1 MRKKDNAKKRSLRPT
16 RMVSNRGNRGSRG
29 KEPAKS
35 KHKPSKKSSTIK
47 MTVLVGKN
55 KKTKKNTIKQATN
68 SIQKR
73 IGTKVKAKVI
83 SRTTRR
89 SPEKY
94 RIVRIMGQG
103 QFTVDNST
111 LKRLNEIDGSIV
123 QLVSKERS
131 DDIEFRKHL
140 TELTHI
146 VEAKGKPLDPKEIIQ
161 SDIILPSTDLS
172 IDEAKRLFRGE
183 GVIPEI

>member
-1 MRKKDNAKKRSLRPT
+1 MRKKDNAKKRSLRLT
-16 RMVSNRGNRGSRG
+16 RRVSNRGNRR
-29 KEPAKS
+29 KESVKS

-47 MTVLVGKN
+47 RTVLVGKN
-55 KKTKKNTIKQATN
+55 KKTKKATIKQATN

-73 IGTKVKAKVI
+73 VGTKVNAKVI
-83 SRTTRR
+83 SKTTSR

-111 LKRLNEIDGSIV
+111 LKRLNEIDASIV
-123 QLVSKERS
+123 QLVSKERY

-140 TELTHI
+140 TELTQV
-146 VEAKGKPLDPKEIIQ
+146 VETKGKPLDPKEIIQ

>member
-1 MRKKDNAKKRSLRPT
+1 MRKKDNARKRSLRPT
-16 RMVSNRGNRGSRG
+16 RIVSNRG
-29 KEPAKS
+29 KESTKS
-35 KHKPSKKSSTIK
+35 KRKSSKRSSTIK
-47 MTVLVGKN
+47 RTISAGKG
-55 KKTKKNTIKQATN
+55 KKTKKTAVKQATN
-68 SIQKR
+68 SIRKR
-73 IGTKVKAKVI
+73 AGTKVRAKVAPKA
-83 SRTTRR
+83 TER
-89 SPEKY
+89 SLGKY
-94 RIVRIMGQG
+94 RGGRIMGQG
-103 QFTVDNST
+103 QFTVDNNT

-146 VEAKGKPLDPKEIIQ
+146 VETKGKPLDPKEIIQ

-183 GVIPEI
+183 GVIPET

>member
-16 RMVSNRGNRGSRG
+16 RMVSNRG
-29 KEPAKS
+29 KESALKS
-35 KHKPSKKSSTIK
+35 KRKSSKRSSIIK
-47 MTVLVGKN
+47 RTVSVGKN
-55 KKTKKNTIKQATN
+55 KKTKKTTIKQATN
-68 SIQKR
+68 RIRKR
-73 IGTKVKAKVI
+73 VGTKVKAKVT
-83 SRTTRR
+83 SKATVR
-89 SPEKY
+89 PLGKY

-111 LKRLNEIDGSIV
+111 LKRLNEIDDSIV

-146 VEAKGKPLDPKEIIQ
+146 VETKGKPLDPKEIIQ

-183 GVIPEI
+183 GVIPET

>member
-1 MRKKDNAKKRSLRPT
+1 MRKKDNAKKRSLRPI
-16 RMVSNRGNRGSRG
+16 RMVSNRG
-29 KEPAKS
+29 KESAPKS
-35 KHKPSKKSSTIK
+35 KRKSSKRSSIIK
-47 MTVLVGKN
+47 RTVSAKKN
-55 KKTKKNTIKQATN
+55 KKTKKTTIKQATN
-68 SIQKR
+68 SIRKR
-73 IGTKVKAKVI
+73 VGTKVKAKVT
-83 SRTTRR
+83 SKATER
-89 SPEKY
+89 SLGKY

-111 LKRLNEIDGSIV
+111 LKRLNEIDDSIV

-146 VEAKGKPLDPKEIIQ
+146 VETKGKPLDPKEIIQ

-183 GVIPEI
+183 GVIPET

>member
-1 MRKKDNAKKRSLRPT
+1 MRKKVNARKRSLRPT
-16 RMVSNRGNRGSRG
+16 RMVSNRE
-29 KEPAKS
+29 KESAKS
-35 KHKPSKKSSTIK
+35 KRKSSKRNSTIK
-47 MTVLVGKN
+47 RTVLVGKN
-55 KKTKKNTIKQATN
+55 KKTKKPTIKQATN
-68 SIQKR
+68 SIRKR
-73 IGTKVKAKVI
+73 VETKVKTKVT
-83 SRTTRR
+83 SKATER
-89 SPEKY
+89 SLGKY

-111 LKRLNEIDGSIV
+111 LKRLNEIDDSIV

-146 VEAKGKPLDPKEIIQ
+146 VETKGKPLDPKEIIQ

-172 IDEAKRLFRGE
+172 IDEAKRLFKGE
-183 GVIPEI
+183 GVIPET

>member
-16 RMVSNRGNRGSRG
+16 RMVSSRGSRGNRG
-29 KEPAKS
+29 KESAKS

-47 MTVLVGKN
+47 RAVLVGKN
-55 KKTKKNTIKQATN
+55 KKTKKTTIKQATN

-73 IGTKVKAKVI
+73 VGTKVKAKVI
-83 SRTTRR
+83 SKTTGR

-111 LKRLNEIDGSIV
+111 LKRLNEIDDSIV

-146 VEAKGKPLDPKEIIQ
+146 VETKGKPLDPKEIIQ

>member
-16 RMVSNRGNRGSRG
+16 RTVSNRE
-29 KEPAKS
+29 KESALKS
-35 KHKPSKKSSTIK
+35 KRKSSKRSSTIK
-47 MTVLVGKN
+47 RTVSVGKN
-55 KKTKKNTIKQATN
+55 KKTKKTTIKQATN
-68 SIQKR
+68 RIRKR
-73 IGTKVKAKVI
+73 VGTKVKAKVT
-83 SRTTRR
+83 SKATDR
-89 SPEKY
+89 PLGKY

-111 LKRLNEIDGSIV
+111 LKRLNEIDDSIV

-146 VEAKGKPLDPKEIIQ
+146 VETKGKPLDPKEIIQ

-183 GVIPEI
+183 GVIPET

>member
-16 RMVSNRGNRGSRG
+16 RMVSSRGNRGNRG
-29 KEPAKS
+29 KESAKS

-47 MTVLVGKN
+47 RTVLVGKN
-55 KKTKKNTIKQATN
+55 KKTKKTTIKQATN

-73 IGTKVKAKVI
+73 VGTKVKAKVI
-83 SRTTRR
+83 SKTTGR

-111 LKRLNEIDGSIV
+111 LKRLNEIDDSIV

-146 VEAKGKPLDPKEIIQ
+146 VETKGKPLDPKEIIQ

>member
-1 MRKKDNAKKRSLRPT
+1 MRKKVNARKRSLRPT
-16 RMVSNRGNRGSRG
+16 RMVSNRE
-29 KEPAKS
+29 KESVKS
-35 KHKPSKKSSTIK
+35 KRKSSKRSSTIK
-47 MTVLVGKN
+47 RTISLGKN
-55 KKTKKNTIKQATN
+55 KKTKKPTIKQATN
-68 SIQKR
+68 RIRKR
-73 IGTKVKAKVI
+73 VGTKVKTKVT
-83 SRTTRR
+83 SKATER
-89 SPEKY
+89 SLGKY

-111 LKRLNEIDGSIV
+111 LKRLNEIDDLIV

-131 DDIEFRKHL
+131 DDIEFRKYL

-146 VEAKGKPLDPKEIIQ
+146 VETKGKPLDPKEIIQ

-183 GVIPEI
+183 GVIPET

>member
-1 MRKKDNAKKRSLRPT
+1 MRKKDNAKKRSLRLT
-16 RMVSNRGNRGSRG
+16 RRVSNRGNRR
-29 KEPAKS
+29 KESVKS

-47 MTVLVGKN
+47 RTVLVGKN
-55 KKTKKNTIKQATN
+55 KKTKKATIKQATN

-73 IGTKVKAKVI
+73 VGTKVKAKVI
-83 SRTTRR
+83 ST
-89 SPEKY
+89 

-111 LKRLNEIDGSIV
+111 LKRLNEIDASIV

-140 TELTHI
+140 TELTQV
-146 VEAKGKPLDPKEIIQ
+146 VETKGKPLDPKEIIQ

>member
-1 MRKKDNAKKRSLRPT
+1 MRKKDNAKKRSLRPI
-16 RMVSNRGNRGSRG
+16 RMVSNRG
-29 KEPAKS
+29 KESAPRS
-35 KHKPSKKSSTIK
+35 KRKSSKRSSIIK
-47 MTVLVGKN
+47 RTVSAKKN
-55 KKTKKNTIKQATN
+55 KKTKKTTIKQATN
-68 SIQKR
+68 SIRKR
-73 IGTKVKAKVI
+73 VGTKVKAKVT
-83 SRTTRR
+83 SKATER
-89 SPEKY
+89 SLGKY

-111 LKRLNEIDGSIV
+111 LKRLNEIDDSIV

-146 VEAKGKPLDPKEIIQ
+146 VETKGKPLDPKEIIQ

-183 GVIPEI
+183 GVIPET